1 MELDNIVVTKLF
13 DVMTIP
19 IAKGTKRPILNRYC
33 YGLTFCATAD
43 GKIIYEYDD
52 NRYLSDYYHAV
63 LLPMGRSYLLNGE
76 RSGDYPLIN
85 FYCETPL
92 NDRQFAVFEISN
104 PQYFLQTYDRIKSLS
119 LYNQNFCYARAMS
132 LFYEML
138 SQLMITSGSRNP
150 LISTAVAYMERC
162 YADPE
167 LTIDR
172 VAAEIN
178 VSVGY
183 FRRLFKAEFATSP
196 KQYILNAR
204 IVKAKELLIGAS
216 YLSISEI
223 ACACGF
229 TNLYHFDRTF
239 KTHTGYSP
247 TEYLQTFGS
256 NM

>member
-1 MELDNIVVTKLF
+1 
-13 DVMTIP
+13 
-19 IAKGTKRPILNRYC
+19 
-33 YGLTFCATAD
+33 
-43 GKIIYEYDD
+43 
-52 NRYLSDYYHAV
+52 
-63 LLPMGRSYLLNGE
+63 
-76 RSGDYPLIN
+76 
-85 FYCETPL
+85 
-92 NDRQFAVFEISN
+92 
-104 PQYFLQTYDRIKSLS
+104 
-119 LYNQNFCYARAMS
+119 MS

-150 LISTAVAYMERC
+150 LISTAVAYMERS

-229 TNLYHFDRTF
+229 TNLDR
-239 KTHTGYSP
+239 KSVV
-247 TEYLQTFGS
+247 
-256 NM
+256 